1 MRYYLNPK
9 LSKNPS
15 VTMVVRM
22 PKSLCVCD
30 VAGAGRSGIH
40 CPRKGIGMGEKVY
53 KPILGEEEHL
63 LSSTDNPGRVR
74 GCLVMRIIKIQV
86 FLNLKN
92 TILTI
97 FEMTLMHKWMTIL
110 PGKLANFSQ

>member
-1 MRYYLNPK
+1 
-9 LSKNPS
+9 
-15 VTMVVRM
+15 
-22 PKSLCVCD
+22 
-30 VAGAGRSGIH
+30 
-40 CPRKGIGMGEKVY
+40 
-53 KPILGEEEHL
+53 
-63 LSSTDNPGRVR
+63 
-74 GCLVMRIIKIQV
+74 MRIIKIQV